1 MTKVIPS
8 ISIHTKAGLF
18 LPGSEVALPDGEAQ
32 ALLDQNLAI
41 PAPIV
46 KAAKPEKSNGGG
58 EKKSEG
64 GGGSGE

>member
-1 MTKVIPS
+1 MIKVIPS

-46 KAAKPEKSNGGG
+46 KAARPAKLEGGG
-58 EKKSEG
+58 DKL
-64 GGGSGE
+64 GGSGE